1 MSIPEM
7 SLMNSRRITDKK
19 KSWVLPVSAAL
30 LLMTC
35 LCGCASFR
43 TGDPLQN
50 DNDDLPVVVSTIFPG
65 YDFARNIAGDDAKV
79 IQLLA
84 PGAESHTYEPTPQDM
99 LLIRQCDVFVYAGGE
114 SDTWLEDILSE
125 TDASHR
131 IVVSMMD
138 ACDALVEEETEG
150 MQEGGILAELFSE
163 EEEEYDE
170 HTWTSPV
177 NAVKICS
184 AICEAMCDA
193 APQYADHYR
202 ENLDEYSAALSD
214 LDSRYRT
221 ALSDGLSKKIVVADR
236 FPFRYLCEEYGIEY
250 RAAFPGCSDN
260 AEVTADSLMTL
271 CDYVEANSIPVVF
284 TIEFSSGK
292 IADSICEVTG
302 AKRMLLHSCHNVS
315 DMSDSYIGI
324 MDQNL
329 ANLVEAMD
337 FNDQHD
343 N

>member
-1 MSIPEM
+1 
-7 SLMNSRRITDKK
+7 MNSRRITDKK

-30 LLMTC
+30 LLMM
-35 LCGCASFR
+35 GICACAPSGKR
-43 TGDPLQN
+43 ESLQN
-50 DNDDLPVVVSTIFPG
+50 DNDDLPVIVSTIFPG
-65 YDFARNIAGDDAKV
+65 YDFARNIAADDAKV

-99 LLIRQCDVFVYAGGE
+99 LLIRRCDVFIYAGGE
-114 SDTWLEDILSE
+114 SDTWLDDILSE
-125 TDASHR
+125 TDAPQR

-138 ACDALVEEETEG
+138 SCNALVEEETEG
-150 MQEGGILAELFSE
+150 MREGGILAQLFSG

-177 NAVKICS
+177 NAVKICN
-184 AICEAMCDA
+184 AICDAMCTV
-193 APQYADHYR
+193 APRYAEQYR
-202 ENLDEYSAALSD
+202 ENRDAYNAALSD
-214 LDSRYRT
+214 LDGRYRA
-221 ALSDGLSKKIVVADR
+221 ALSDIPSKKIVVADR
-236 FPFRYLCEEYGIEY
+236 FPFRYMCEQYGIEY

-271 CDYVEANSIPVVF
+271 CDYVKANSIPVVF